1 VPEYPATFNQWKNI
15 VAIQTFINFYL
26 KLFFILTPFFVLSAF
41 LSLTRG
47 VQDADKKKIAVKVT
61 VAVMICSFVIYLF
74 GKYIFDLFGIT
85 LDAFRI
91 GAGTILFLSALSMIS
106 DNGDTESQ
114 GDNRDIAVVPLAM
127 PITVGPGVIGI
138 LLVIGAE
145 AGSYTEKLII
155 GAALFCAVLTVG
167 GILYLSSGVKRLI
180 GEQGLQILPKVTG
193 LFVSAI
199 AAQII
204 FTGIQNFLH
213 LG

>member
-1 VPEYPATFNQWKNI
+1 MAL
-15 VAIQTFINFYL
+15 QTFINFYL

-41 LSLTRG
+41 ISLTREAP
-47 VQDADKKKIAVKVT
+47 DAEKKKIAVKVT

-74 GKYIFDLFGIT
+74 GKYIFELFGIT

-145 AGSYTEKLII
+145 AGSLTEKLII
-155 GAALFCAVLTVG
+155 GAALFLAVVTVG
-167 GILYLSSGVKRLI
+167 GLLYLSSGVKRLI
-180 GEQGLQILPKVTG
+180 GEQGLTILPKVTG